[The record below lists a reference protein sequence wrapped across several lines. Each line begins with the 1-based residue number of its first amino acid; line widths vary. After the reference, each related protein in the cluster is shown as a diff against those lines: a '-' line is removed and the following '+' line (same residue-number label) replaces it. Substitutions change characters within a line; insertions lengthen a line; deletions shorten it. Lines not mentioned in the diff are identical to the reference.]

1 MNKELYVIAT
11 PNLMRECFREFE
23 PLFEKISKTNCY
35 GILKNG
41 LTLRFTGDTT
51 GLRYF
56 KSYSEVKEML
66 CEMAIRDL
74 QQKLER
80 YKNII
85 DEVLESVCSIQHN
98 LDKYEEI
105 GLDHLEY
112 AQNKI
117 AELKEYLIELKG
129 E

>member
-1 MNKELYVIAT
+1 MNKIVLDKTPLTEIRPEETIIPRYIPSYEELQ
-11 PNLMRECFREFE
+11 
-23 PLFEKISKTNCY
+23 
-35 GILKNG
+35 
-41 LTLRFTGDTT
+41 
-51 GLRYF
+51 
-56 KSYSEVKEML
+56 KEL
-66 CEMAIRDL
+66 D
-74 QQKLER
+74 K
-80 YKNII
+80 YKNIV
-85 DEVLESVCSIQHN
+85 DEVLESVCCIEHN